1 MTFVERPHKNEKNR
15 ALSYVAKL
23 LDEAI
28 KEERTG
34 DIKELEEIQ
43 KLLSTKKY
51 GLVWEEHAEKVEE
64 DMKSN
69 IPIFVEDES
78 KKINSNHS
86 SKDFNFILE
95 GDNLH
100 SLNLLEKTHRDNIDV
115 IYIDPPYNTGN
126 SLTYN
131 DKRVGDDDVYKH
143 SKWLSF
149 MERRLK
155 IAKNLLNEQG
165 LIFISIDDNEGYN
178 LKLLC
183 DEIFNEKNFMGSF
196 SITKAEGGG
205 QAKYLVKGHDLLL
218 IYAKNLSKTKPLGRP
233 KDVRGKTFK
242 KDGEIYWIQEDAYR
256 KVFGKYGNL
265 HYEEILEFE
274 DQKFKNDIDK
284 KIANG
289 DIILLDKGKEG
300 HILGKVR
307 KLSDDY
313 SKYHSVLKQLNS
325 DGKNDLSAFGLK
337 NTFDYPKPVNL
348 IKELISGASFLRPG
362 KLIVLDFFAGSGT
375 TGQAVLEFT
384 KESGRD
390 VNFILCTDNEVSA
403 KQKLKFVQHFGYLK
417 TYNPSTQT
425 QDSSIEKKIGSE
437 LLKNGITLEKI
448 IEENEDTYQSYGICQ
463 SVTYPRIK
471 KVISGFDWK
480 NKGHKI
486 LFKKK
491 LSENVLQNM
500 DVVLRKIS
508 DIKTNESYSN
518 YKLKIDD
525 TANLVLSAEVKVNE
539 HYNAI
544 PSNIKYFKTDFIN
557 KQADNLEHSL
567 LDNVKTLIE
576 LKHGIDLEDDSD
588 VAIVAKRSDIKE
600 LDLSKL
606 STIYMR
612 SQTHKMLDRQQ
623 LEELNEIKI
632 IDIPETFFPL
642 EMKEAGL

>member
-1 MTFVERPHKNEKNR
+1 MP
-15 ALSYVAKL
+15 
-23 LDEAI
+23 
-28 KEERTG
+28 
-34 DIKELEEIQ
+34 
-43 KLLSTKKY
+43 
-51 GLVWEEHAEKVEE
+51 
-64 DMKSN
+64 
-69 IPIFVEDES
+69 
-78 KKINSNHS
+78 
-86 SKDFNFILE
+86 
-95 GDNLH
+95 
-100 SLNLLEKTHRDNIDV
+100 
-115 IYIDPPYNTGN
+115 
-126 SLTYN
+126 
-131 DKRVGDDDVYKH
+131 
-143 SKWLSF
+143 
-149 MERRLK
+149 
-155 IAKNLLNEQG
+155 
-165 LIFISIDDNEGYN
+165 
-178 LKLLC
+178 
-183 DEIFNEKNFMGSF
+183 
-196 SITKAEGGG
+196 
-205 QAKYLVKGHDLLL
+205 
-218 IYAKNLSKTKPLGRP
+218 
-233 KDVRGKTFK
+233 
-242 KDGEIYWIQEDAYR
+242 
-256 KVFGKYGNL
+256 
-265 HYEEILEFE
+265 
-274 DQKFKNDIDK
+274 
-284 KIANG
+284 
-289 DIILLDKGKEG
+289 
-300 HILGKVR
+300 
-307 KLSDDY
+307 
-313 SKYHSVLKQLNS
+313 
-325 DGKNDLSAFGLK
+325 
-337 NTFDYPKPVNL
+337 
-348 IKELISGASFLRPG
+348 
-362 KLIVLDFFAGSGT
+362 
-375 TGQAVLEFT
+375 
-384 KESGRD
+384 
-390 VNFILCTDNEVSA
+390 
-403 KQKLKFVQHFGYLK
+403 
-417 TYNPSTQT
+417 
-425 QDSSIEKKIGSE
+425 
-437 LLKNGITLEKI
+437 LEKI

-508 DIKTNESYSN
+508 DIKTNESYSK

>member
-183 DEIFNEKNFMGSF
+183 DEIFNEKNFMGSL

-233 KDVRGKTFK
+233 KDVRGKTFE

-256 KVFGKYGNL
+256 KVYGQYGNL
-265 HYEEILEFE
+265 HYEEILEFR

-284 KIANG
+284 KIVNG

-307 KLSDDY
+307 KLSGDY

-337 NTFDYPKPVNL
+337 NTFDYPK
-348 IKELISGASFLRPG
+348 
-362 KLIVLDFFAGSGT
+362 KLF
-375 TGQAVLEFT
+375 
-384 KESGRD
+384 
-390 VNFILCTDNEVSA
+390 
-403 KQKLKFVQHFGYLK
+403 
-417 TYNPSTQT
+417 
-425 QDSSIEKKIGSE
+425 SI
-437 LLKNGITLEKI
+437 
-448 IEENEDTYQSYGICQ
+448 
-463 SVTYPRIK
+463 
-471 KVISGFDWK
+471 F
-480 NKGHKI
+480 
-486 LFKKK
+486 
-491 LSENVLQNM
+491 
-500 DVVLRKIS
+500 
-508 DIKTNESYSN
+508 
-518 YKLKIDD
+518 
-525 TANLVLSAEVKVNE
+525 
-539 HYNAI
+539 
-544 PSNIKYFKTDFIN
+544 
-557 KQADNLEHSL
+557 
-567 LDNVKTLIE
+567 
-576 LKHGIDLEDDSD
+576 
-588 VAIVAKRSDIKE
+588 
-600 LDLSKL
+600 
-606 STIYMR
+606 
-612 SQTHKMLDRQQ
+612 
-623 LEELNEIKI
+623 
-632 IDIPETFFPL
+632 
-642 EMKEAGL
+642 

>member
-183 DEIFNEKNFMGSF
+183 DEIFNEKNFMGSL

-205 QAKYLVKGHDLLL
+205 QSKYLVKGHDLLL

-233 KDVRGKTFK
+233 KDVRGKTFE

-256 KVFGKYGNL
+256 KVYGQYGNL
-265 HYEEILEFE
+265 HYEEILEFR

-307 KLSDDY
+307 KLSGDY

-437 LLKNGITLEKI
+437 LLKNGITL
-448 IEENEDTYQSYGICQ
+448 G
-463 SVTYPRIK
+463 
-471 KVISGFDWK
+471 
-480 NKGHKI
+480 
-486 LFKKK
+486 K
-491 LSENVLQNM
+491 LQV
-500 DVVLRKIS
+500 
-508 DIKTNESYSN
+508 
-518 YKLKIDD
+518 
-525 TANLVLSAEVKVNE
+525 
-539 HYNAI
+539 
-544 PSNIKYFKTDFIN
+544 
-557 KQADNLEHSL
+557 
-567 LDNVKTLIE
+567 
-576 LKHGIDLEDDSD
+576 
-588 VAIVAKRSDIKE
+588 
-600 LDLSKL
+600 
-606 STIYMR
+606 
-612 SQTHKMLDRQQ
+612 
-623 LEELNEIKI
+623 
-632 IDIPETFFPL
+632 
-642 EMKEAGL
+642 